1 MHVIGQCMDT
11 NSGLKDVYGE
21 GCDYYKENGDECGD
35 YDDPNNY
42 GGFKATTMCCACG
55 GGKTGN
61 VIELFLPL

>member
-35 YDDPNNY
+35 YDETGFY
-42 GGFKATTMCCACG
+42 GFKATTMCCACG